1 MSPRLI
7 RSGGPRSI
15 GLPSFRGTALGRAS
29 KNHQS
34 AHFTMDDHSSL
45 TSSVASFGFAKLVK
59 ASKGSLFPFR
69 ATELALV
76 EVPLTVGF
84 QPNEHQFGAVQSI
97 NASIWRRRLR
107 RGQSWSGKGWRPD
120 RGHELSFH
128 LLQIIV
134 FVCYPVGVKG
144 DSLELCF
151 YFLPG
156 LRQMEV
162 SLDLQ
167 TSFPLV

>member
-15 GLPSFRGTALGRAS
+15 GLPSFRGTTLGRES

-34 AHFTMDDHSSL
+34 GHFTMDDHGSL

-59 ASKGSLFPFR
+59 ASQGSLFPFR

-76 EVPLTVGF
+76 EVPLTVRF
-84 QPNEHQFGAVQSI
+84 QPNEQHQFGMFGAVQSI

-128 LLQIIV
+128 LLLWL
-134 FVCYPVGVKG
+134 CLCKKG
-144 DSLELCF
+144 RAFS
-151 YFLPG
+151 
-156 LRQMEV
+156 
-162 SLDLQ
+162 SA
-167 TSFPLV
+167 